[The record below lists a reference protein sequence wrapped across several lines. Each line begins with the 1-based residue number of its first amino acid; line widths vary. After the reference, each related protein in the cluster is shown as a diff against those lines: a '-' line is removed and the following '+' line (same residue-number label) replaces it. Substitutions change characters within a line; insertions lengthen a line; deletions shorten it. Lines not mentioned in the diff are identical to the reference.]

1 MKKLLLLVYLLSI
14 AAFYGYSQSLS
25 LMTPQGTVVT
35 NSFITQYGTY
45 DSLELVT
52 YLHVKNISAQD
63 VNIYAKKIEI
73 FLTDSVET
81 TMCWAGGCYSAS
93 TFVSP
98 NYASIPA
105 GQTATDF
112 SGHYSTTT
120 GHGFNLGESIVRW
133 VFFNDENHNDSVY
146 ITVKYSCWSVAV
158 DDKSQLGMLSNIYP
172 NPADARA
179 SFSYAI
185 PSGSNGEIIIRNL
198 VGATVQTE
206 QVSTASGKI
215 TMNTFNLADGIYF
228 CSLVLDGKISQTKKL
243 VVRH

>member
-133 VFFNDENHNDSVY
+133 VFFNDENHND
-146 ITVKYSCWSVAV
+146 
-158 DDKSQLGMLSNIYP
+158 
-172 NPADARA
+172 
-179 SFSYAI
+179 
-185 PSGSNGEIIIRNL
+185 
-198 VGATVQTE
+198 
-206 QVSTASGKI
+206 
-215 TMNTFNLADGIYF
+215 
-228 CSLVLDGKISQTKKL
+228 
-243 VVRH
+243 